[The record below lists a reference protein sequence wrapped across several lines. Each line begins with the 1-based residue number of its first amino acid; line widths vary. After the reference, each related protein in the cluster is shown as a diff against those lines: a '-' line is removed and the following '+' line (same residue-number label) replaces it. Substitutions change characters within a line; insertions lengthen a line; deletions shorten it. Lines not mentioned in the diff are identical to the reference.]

1 MYKMNIIIGCSSKKR
16 SGKLPAYIKYNGSI
30 WQTLRATDRYTDIL
44 DRIYVISALHGIIAA
59 TTEIDDYDCVLTSP
73 ASIDNLASKIKDQ
86 EIKIDDLIVVAGEK
100 YRRALDIAGIRYTY
114 ISGGIGIKRSKL
126 KNILNG
132 IIKK

>member
-1 MYKMNIIIGCSSKKR
+1 MNIIIGCSNKKR
-16 SGKLPAYIKYNGSI
+16 AGKLPAYIKYNGSI

-44 DRIYVISALHGIIAA
+44 DRIYAISALHGIISA

-73 ASIDNLASKIKDQ
+73 ASIDNLAQKIKDQ
-86 EIKIDDLIVVAGEK
+86 KIELEDLIVVAGEK
-100 YRRALDIAGIRYTY
+100 YRRALDIAGVKYTSV
-114 ISGGIGIKRSKL
+114 SGGIGVKRSKL